1 MQKLLLNL
9 NKLVNLLRRNARK
22 KDHKEHLW
30 VSILELRREIVEDV
44 LIQSMN
50 KRINTKKLK
59 HKAELI
65 RKYSRRLRNMS
76 Y

>member
-9 NKLVNLLRRNARK
+9 KKLVNLLRRNARK

-50 KRINTKKLK
+50 KSINNLVFKSSVKFRG
-59 HKAELI
+59 I
-65 RKYSRRLRNMS
+65 
-76 Y
+76 